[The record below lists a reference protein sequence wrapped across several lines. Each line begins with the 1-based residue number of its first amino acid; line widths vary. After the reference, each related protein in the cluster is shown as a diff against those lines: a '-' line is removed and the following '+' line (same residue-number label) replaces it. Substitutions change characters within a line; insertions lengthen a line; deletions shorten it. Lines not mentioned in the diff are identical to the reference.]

1 MVNTEI
7 VMLKFSMTISV
18 LWDKQRTNFGQAAL
32 VKLLVELAFVVA
44 VGGIGFEDVAVAG
57 FQHSIYG
64 AFLDCAG
71 ADVIGQDTEQQ
82 GVFRRKLLENRNKL
96 SQILS

>member
-1 MVNTEI
+1 
-7 VMLKFSMTISV
+7 MLNFSMTISV

-32 VKLLVELAFVVA
+32 VQLLMKFTLVVA

-57 FQHSIYG
+57 FQHPIYG
-64 AFLDCAG
+64 AFLDCTG

-82 GVFRRKLLENRNKL
+82 GVFR
-96 SQILS
+96 